1 MQTPTRNIVT
11 KSIAVLP
18 FVNMSADT
26 DNEYLCDGMTEEII
40 NALAKIKGLK
50 VTSRTSSFF
59 FKNKNLPIQQ
69 IGGELNVAIILEG
82 SIRLAGNKMRIT
94 AQLIDVAEDFHFWSE
109 TFNRSLDDIF
119 AVQDEISLLIA
130 DKLRE
135 HIGHFDIDDHLADV
149 HEVPVQVYKRYLKSR
164 FHVLKMNKLDLDKG
178 ISILEGIIQEQ
189 PNFALANL
197 GLHLGY
203 ALLGSIGAMPAFEAF
218 SKGKPYLD
226 KAIALNDNLPECQL
240 QLSHMAIYQQWD
252 LQSGY
257 KHLNKSFEIRPTVE
271 FYQSMASA
279 LTAEQKFEAA
289 LEYVEVAIQLDPFTA
304 INHHMKGFIFY
315 VQEKYAQ
322 AIEQFSRALKL
333 NPDFITSTLSKGQA
347 LLLAGRMKEGLRCF
361 EELPPK
367 QENEVIR
374 LGGKTLAHALMGNV
388 DQAAPGILQLEGM
401 MQTDSMGQVLNFL
414 LYSKSALGNDDE
426 VFPLIEQAIRLRL
439 PMLVFLPA
447 EPLLKPLR
455 TKPRFQELME
465 QILGKPT
472 SHTASKKQYK
482 QSLLDRKL
490 IEQYKEQLES
500 LMSEKD
506 PYLDPNL
513 TLRALAEM
521 MEISPNHLS
530 RLLNEGLDKNF
541 SEYVNSYRLEAFK
554 VKIADPSLKHL
565 TILGLAYESGFSS
578 KTVFNSYFKKMMG
591 LTPKT
596 YQKEIKAKR
605 FGL

>member
-1 MQTPTRNIVT
+1 MQTEARNIAT

-18 FVNMSADT
+18 LVNMSADT

-69 IGGELNVAIILEG
+69 IGEELNVAIILEG

-119 AVQDEISLLIA
+119 VIQDEISLLIA

-135 HIGHFDIDDHLADV
+135 HIGHFDIDDHLADD

-164 FHVLKMNKLDLDKG
+164 FHVLKMNKLDLEKG
-178 ISILEGIIQEQ
+178 ISILESIIQEQ

-203 ALLGSIGAMPAFEAF
+203 ALLGSIGAMPAFKAF

-226 KAIALNDNLPECQL
+226 KAIELNENLPECQL
-240 QLSHMAIYQQWD
+240 QLSHMAIYQKWD

-257 KHLNKSFEIRPTVE
+257 QHLNKSFEIRPTVE

-279 LTAEQKFEAA
+279 LAAEQKFEAA
-289 LEYVEVAIQLDPFTA
+289 LEHVEVAIQLDPFTA

-315 VQEKYAQ
+315 AQEKYAQ
-322 AIEQFSRALKL
+322 AIVQFNRALKL
-333 NPDFITSTLSKGQA
+333 NPDFIISTLCKGQA
-347 LLLAGRMKEGLRCF
+347 LLLAGRMKEGLTCF

-367 QENEVIR
+367 QENEVMR
-374 LGGKTLAHALMGNV
+374 LGGTTVAYARMGNIE
-388 DQAAPGILQLEGM
+388 QAAQGMLQLESL
-401 MQTDSMGQVLNFL
+401 MQTDLMGQVLNFL
-414 LYSKSALGNDDE
+414 LFSKSALGKE
-426 VFPLIEQAIRLRL
+426 EEAFQLIEQAISLRL

-455 TKPRFQELME
+455 AKPLFQELME

-472 SHTASKKQYK
+472 SHASSKKQYK
-482 QSLLDRKL
+482 QSILDSQL
-490 IEQYKEQLES
+490 IEQYKSQLEKV
-500 LMSEKD
+500 MSEKD
-506 PYLDPNL
+506 PYLDPDL

-521 MEISPNHLS
+521 IEISPNHLS

-554 VKIADPSLKHL
+554 QKVTDPSLQHL
-565 TILGLAYESGFSS
+565 TLLGLAYESGFSS
-578 KTVFNSYFKKMMG
+578 KTVFNSFFKKMTG
-591 LTPKT
+591 QTPKA
-596 YQKEIKAKR
+596 YQKEVKAKR